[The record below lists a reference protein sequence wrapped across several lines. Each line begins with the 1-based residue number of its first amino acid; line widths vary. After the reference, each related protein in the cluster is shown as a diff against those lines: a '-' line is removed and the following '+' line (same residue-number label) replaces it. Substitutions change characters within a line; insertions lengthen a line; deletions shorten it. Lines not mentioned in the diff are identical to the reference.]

1 MEIKIA
7 EYCGFCYGVKRAV
20 EMAEKAAVDRVNG
33 ATLGPLIHN
42 PQFIA
47 ELEAKGIACKDDLD
61 QFTAGETVI
70 FRSHGVGP
78 EVYEEAEAK
87 QLNIIDATCPNVRMA
102 QKKAFQAAQDGYLPI
117 IVGEKNHPEVKSI
130 KKWAGE
136 NAIVVEYLKDI
147 SEVPQKD
154 KYAVIIQTT
163 FELQKFEEI
172 LAALQKEREGEYK
185 VERTICLAT
194 SQRQNA
200 AMKLAGE
207 VDAFIVIGGRN
218 SANTRHLYELV
229 ASKCPKAYHIE
240 TAAELEQEMFRDCIK
255 IGITAGASTPDRLIK
270 EAIVAMENMDFESLL
285 AQSEEVNV
293 YPGKIVEATVI
304 QLDKDGV
311 YVDFGYMREGIV
323 TYPEWSLTETAEEL
337 MATIKVG
344 DKVEVKVIPGTSK
357 DDFVRMS
364 KIKAER
370 DAAWKNVAE
379 LAEGEKRA
387 ATVKVIRIIKNKAKN
402 IVGLAVA
409 VEGVEGFMP
418 ASHVELKRVEDF
430 TGYVGQELE
439 AEIIEVDLE
448 KKRIVVSRRDLL
460 KAEKEAK
467 AKAWKE
473 AKEARIAAAKEAR
486 AAAEEAA
493 YASVEEGTTVP
504 GKVVKIAEFGLFV
517 EVGAGLVGLV
527 HNTELSWNRNAKPEV
542 DTHAVNVAQRTR
554 IRFGI
559 ETDMQVVL
567 TKRFH
572 SVNDIE
578 FDFRV
583 YAQIKLFIK
592 AQGLIIF
599 ASATC
604 VYTLP
609 FHVFRVPRIPFR
621 PELFEKRAVRFVCNR
636 FHTRRQSVNH
646 VLTDYRYDVVIRQE
660 SSPICRKRYKP
671 FIRLQVFRVAA
682 SNARFFLRY
691 PLFRFNA
698 HKRYKRVRFFYA
710 VPLRQQQRFEG
721 IGNRVHSLEINR
733 LILGVRVGNLR
744 HVVRVIRVQ
753 ACGKRVYRFVNG
765 NIIRVRSKRRKRCV
779 RRV

>member
-1 MEIKIA
+1 MLEMEIKIA

-20 EMAEKAAVDRVNG
+20 EMAEKAAADRVNG

-47 ELEAKGIACKDDLD
+47 ELEAKDIACKDDLD

-78 EVYEEAEAK
+78 EVYEKAEAK

-172 LAALQKEREGEYK
+172 LAALQKEREGEYR

-527 HNTELSWNRNAKPEV
+527 HNTELSWNRNAKAEDVAAVGDEV
-542 DTHAVNVAQRTR
+542 EV
-554 IRFGI
+554 
-559 ETDMQVVL
+559 
-567 TKRFH
+567 
-572 SVNDIE
+572 
-578 FDFRV
+578 
-583 YAQIKLFIK
+583 FIK
-592 AQGLIIF
+592 KIDRENKRVALSIK
-599 ASATC
+599 ATQEDPWK
-604 VYTLP
+604 VEAGKLNIGDIVEVQVLRFLP
-609 FHVFRVPRIPFR
+609 FGAIVKISDKVEGLVHISEIAEERIA
-621 PELFEKRAVRFVCNR
+621 KADD
-636 FHTRRQSVNH
+636 
-646 VLTDYRYDVVIRQE
+646 VLEAGQIVKAQVLKMDLEGKKIGLSIVKAAQAAEQAEY
-660 SSPICRKRYKP
+660 SSYLNGSEGLTQDLSEQ
-671 FIRLQVFRVAA
+671 LQ
-682 SNARFFLRY
+682 
-691 PLFRFNA
+691 
-698 HKRYKRVRFFYA
+698 
-710 VPLRQQQRFEG
+710 
-721 IGNRVHSLEINR
+721 
-733 LILGVRVGNLR
+733 
-744 HVVRVIRVQ
+744 
-753 ACGKRVYRFVNG
+753 
-765 NIIRVRSKRRKRCV
+765 
-779 RRV
+779 

>member
-1 MEIKIA
+1 MLEMEIKIA

-20 EMAEKAAVDRVNG
+20 EMAEKAAADRING

-78 EVYEEAEAK
+78 EVYEKAEAK

-172 LAALQKEREGEYK
+172 LAALQKEREGEYR

-379 LAEGEKRA
+379 LAEGEKRV

-527 HNTELSWNRNAKPEV
+527 HNTELSWNRNAKAEDVAAVGDEV
-542 DTHAVNVAQRTR
+542 EV
-554 IRFGI
+554 
-559 ETDMQVVL
+559 
-567 TKRFH
+567 
-572 SVNDIE
+572 
-578 FDFRV
+578 
-583 YAQIKLFIK
+583 FIK
-592 AQGLIIF
+592 KIDRENKRVALSIK
-599 ASATC
+599 ATQEDPWK
-604 VYTLP
+604 VEAGKLNIGDIVEVQVLRFLP
-609 FHVFRVPRIPFR
+609 FGAIVKISDKVEGLVHISEIAEERIA
-621 PELFEKRAVRFVCNR
+621 KADD
-636 FHTRRQSVNH
+636 
-646 VLTDYRYDVVIRQE
+646 VLEAGQIVKAQVLKMDLEGKKIGLSIVKAAQAAEQAEY
-660 SSPICRKRYKP
+660 SSYLNGSAGLTQDLSEQ
-671 FIRLQVFRVAA
+671 LQ
-682 SNARFFLRY
+682 
-691 PLFRFNA
+691 
-698 HKRYKRVRFFYA
+698 
-710 VPLRQQQRFEG
+710 
-721 IGNRVHSLEINR
+721 
-733 LILGVRVGNLR
+733 
-744 HVVRVIRVQ
+744 
-753 ACGKRVYRFVNG
+753 
-765 NIIRVRSKRRKRCV
+765 
-779 RRV
+779 

>member
-78 EVYEEAEAK
+78 EVYEKAEAK

-172 LAALQKEREGEYK
+172 LAALQKEREGEYR

-527 HNTELSWNRNAKPEV
+527 HNTELSWNRNAKAEDVAAVGDEV
-542 DTHAVNVAQRTR
+542 EV
-554 IRFGI
+554 
-559 ETDMQVVL
+559 
-567 TKRFH
+567 
-572 SVNDIE
+572 
-578 FDFRV
+578 
-583 YAQIKLFIK
+583 FIK
-592 AQGLIIF
+592 KIDRENKRVALSIKATQEDPWKVE
-599 ASATC
+599 ASKLNIGDI
-604 VYTLP
+604 VEVQVLRFLP
-609 FHVFRVPRIPFR
+609 FGAIVKISDKVEGLVHISEIAEERIA
-621 PELFEKRAVRFVCNR
+621 KADD
-636 FHTRRQSVNH
+636 
-646 VLTDYRYDVVIRQE
+646 VLEAGQIVKAQVLKMDLEGKKIGLSIVKAAQAAEQAEY
-660 SSPICRKRYKP
+660 SSYLNGSAGLTQDLSEQ
-671 FIRLQVFRVAA
+671 LQ
-682 SNARFFLRY
+682 
-691 PLFRFNA
+691 
-698 HKRYKRVRFFYA
+698 
-710 VPLRQQQRFEG
+710 
-721 IGNRVHSLEINR
+721 
-733 LILGVRVGNLR
+733 
-744 HVVRVIRVQ
+744 
-753 ACGKRVYRFVNG
+753 
-765 NIIRVRSKRRKRCV
+765 
-779 RRV
+779 

>member
-20 EMAEKAAVDRVNG
+20 EMAEKAAADRVNG

-78 EVYEEAEAK
+78 EVYEKAEAK

-163 FELQKFEEI
+163 FELRKFEEI
-172 LAALQKEREGEYK
+172 LAALQKEREGEYR

-527 HNTELSWNRNAKPEV
+527 HNTELSWNRNAKAEDVAAVGDEV
-542 DTHAVNVAQRTR
+542 EV
-554 IRFGI
+554 
-559 ETDMQVVL
+559 
-567 TKRFH
+567 
-572 SVNDIE
+572 
-578 FDFRV
+578 
-583 YAQIKLFIK
+583 FIK
-592 AQGLIIF
+592 KIDRENKRVALSIK
-599 ASATC
+599 ATQEDPWK
-604 VYTLP
+604 VEAGKLNIGDIVEVQVLRFLP
-609 FHVFRVPRIPFR
+609 FGAIVKISDKVEGLVHISEIAEERIA
-621 PELFEKRAVRFVCNR
+621 KADD
-636 FHTRRQSVNH
+636 
-646 VLTDYRYDVVIRQE
+646 VLEAGQIVKAQVLKMDLEGKKIGLSIVKAAQAAEQAEY
-660 SSPICRKRYKP
+660 SSYLNGSEGLTQDLSEQ
-671 FIRLQVFRVAA
+671 LQ
-682 SNARFFLRY
+682 
-691 PLFRFNA
+691 
-698 HKRYKRVRFFYA
+698 
-710 VPLRQQQRFEG
+710 
-721 IGNRVHSLEINR
+721 
-733 LILGVRVGNLR
+733 
-744 HVVRVIRVQ
+744 
-753 ACGKRVYRFVNG
+753 
-765 NIIRVRSKRRKRCV
+765 
-779 RRV
+779 

>member
-20 EMAEKAAVDRVNG
+20 EMAEKAAADRING

-47 ELEAKGIACKDDLD
+47 ELEAKGIACKEDLD

-78 EVYEEAEAK
+78 EVYEKAEAK

-102 QKKAFQAAQDGYLPI
+102 QKKAYQAAQDGYLPI

-172 LAALQKEREGEYK
+172 LAALQKEREGEYR

-229 ASKCPKAYHIE
+229 ASRCPKAYHIE

-527 HNTELSWNRNAKPEV
+527 HNTELSWNRNAKAEDVAAVGDEV
-542 DTHAVNVAQRTR
+542 EV
-554 IRFGI
+554 
-559 ETDMQVVL
+559 
-567 TKRFH
+567 
-572 SVNDIE
+572 
-578 FDFRV
+578 
-583 YAQIKLFIK
+583 FIK
-592 AQGLIIF
+592 KIDRENKRVALSIK
-599 ASATC
+599 ATQEDPWK
-604 VYTLP
+604 VEAGKLNIGDIVEVQVLRFLP
-609 FHVFRVPRIPFR
+609 FGAIVKISDKVEGLVHISEIAEERIA
-621 PELFEKRAVRFVCNR
+621 KADD
-636 FHTRRQSVNH
+636 
-646 VLTDYRYDVVIRQE
+646 VLEAGQIVKAQVLKMDLEGKKIGLSIVKAAQAAEQAEY
-660 SSPICRKRYKP
+660 SSYLNGSEGLTQDLSEQ
-671 FIRLQVFRVAA
+671 LQ
-682 SNARFFLRY
+682 
-691 PLFRFNA
+691 
-698 HKRYKRVRFFYA
+698 
-710 VPLRQQQRFEG
+710 
-721 IGNRVHSLEINR
+721 
-733 LILGVRVGNLR
+733 
-744 HVVRVIRVQ
+744 
-753 ACGKRVYRFVNG
+753 
-765 NIIRVRSKRRKRCV
+765 
-779 RRV
+779 

>member
-20 EMAEKAAVDRVNG
+20 EMAEKAAADRING

-47 ELEAKGIACKDDLD
+47 ELEAKGIACKEDLD

-78 EVYEEAEAK
+78 EVYEKAEAK

-172 LAALQKEREGEYK
+172 LAALQKEREGEYR

-527 HNTELSWNRNAKPEV
+527 HNTELSWNRNAKAEDVAAVGDEV
-542 DTHAVNVAQRTR
+542 EV
-554 IRFGI
+554 
-559 ETDMQVVL
+559 
-567 TKRFH
+567 
-572 SVNDIE
+572 
-578 FDFRV
+578 
-583 YAQIKLFIK
+583 FIK
-592 AQGLIIF
+592 KIDRENKRVALSIK
-599 ASATC
+599 ATQEDPWK
-604 VYTLP
+604 VEAGKLNIGDIVEVQVLRFLP
-609 FHVFRVPRIPFR
+609 FGAIVKISDKVEGLVHISEIAEERIA
-621 PELFEKRAVRFVCNR
+621 KADD
-636 FHTRRQSVNH
+636 
-646 VLTDYRYDVVIRQE
+646 VLEAGQIVKAQVLKMDLEGKKIGLSIVKAAQAAEQAEY
-660 SSPICRKRYKP
+660 SSYLNGSEGLTQDLSEQ
-671 FIRLQVFRVAA
+671 LQ
-682 SNARFFLRY
+682 
-691 PLFRFNA
+691 
-698 HKRYKRVRFFYA
+698 
-710 VPLRQQQRFEG
+710 
-721 IGNRVHSLEINR
+721 
-733 LILGVRVGNLR
+733 
-744 HVVRVIRVQ
+744 
-753 ACGKRVYRFVNG
+753 
-765 NIIRVRSKRRKRCV
+765 
-779 RRV
+779 

>member
-1 MEIKIA
+1 MLEMEIKIA
-7 EYCGFCYGVKRAV
+7 EYCGFCYGVKCAV
-20 EMAEKAAVDRVNG
+20 EMAEKAAADRVNG

-136 NAIVVEYLKDI
+136 NAIVVEYLMDV

-172 LAALQKEREGEYK
+172 LAALQKEREGEYR

-229 ASKCPKAYHIE
+229 ANKCPKAYHIE

-527 HNTELSWNRNAKPEV
+527 HNTELSWNRNAKAEDVAAVGDEV
-542 DTHAVNVAQRTR
+542 EV
-554 IRFGI
+554 
-559 ETDMQVVL
+559 
-567 TKRFH
+567 
-572 SVNDIE
+572 
-578 FDFRV
+578 
-583 YAQIKLFIK
+583 FIK
-592 AQGLIIF
+592 KIDRENKRVALSIK
-599 ASATC
+599 ATQEDPWK
-604 VYTLP
+604 VEAGKLNIGDIVEVQVLRFLP
-609 FHVFRVPRIPFR
+609 FGAIVKISDKVEGLVHISEIAEERIAKA
-621 PELFEKRAVRFVCNR
+621 ED
-636 FHTRRQSVNH
+636 
-646 VLTDYRYDVVIRQE
+646 VLEAGQIVKAQVLKMDLEGKKIGLSIVKAAQAAEQAEY
-660 SSPICRKRYKP
+660 SSYLNGSAGLTQDLSEQ
-671 FIRLQVFRVAA
+671 LQ
-682 SNARFFLRY
+682 
-691 PLFRFNA
+691 
-698 HKRYKRVRFFYA
+698 
-710 VPLRQQQRFEG
+710 
-721 IGNRVHSLEINR
+721 
-733 LILGVRVGNLR
+733 
-744 HVVRVIRVQ
+744 
-753 ACGKRVYRFVNG
+753 
-765 NIIRVRSKRRKRCV
+765 
-779 RRV
+779 

>member
-1 MEIKIA
+1 MLEMEIKIA

-20 EMAEKAAVDRVNG
+20 EMAEKAAADRING

-78 EVYEEAEAK
+78 EVYEKAEAK

-172 LAALQKEREGEYK
+172 LAALQKEREGEYR

-229 ASKCPKAYHIE
+229 ANKCPKAYHIE

-527 HNTELSWNRNAKPEV
+527 HNTELSWNRNAKAEDVAAVGDEV
-542 DTHAVNVAQRTR
+542 EV
-554 IRFGI
+554 
-559 ETDMQVVL
+559 
-567 TKRFH
+567 
-572 SVNDIE
+572 
-578 FDFRV
+578 
-583 YAQIKLFIK
+583 FIK
-592 AQGLIIF
+592 KIDRENKRVALSIK
-599 ASATC
+599 ATQEDPWK
-604 VYTLP
+604 VEAGKLNIGDIVEVQVLRFLP
-609 FHVFRVPRIPFR
+609 FGAIVKISDKVEGLVHISEIAEERIA
-621 PELFEKRAVRFVCNR
+621 KADD
-636 FHTRRQSVNH
+636 
-646 VLTDYRYDVVIRQE
+646 VLEAGQIVKAQVLKMDLEGKKIGLSIVKAAQAAEQAEY
-660 SSPICRKRYKP
+660 SSYLNGSEGLTQDLSEQ
-671 FIRLQVFRVAA
+671 LQ
-682 SNARFFLRY
+682 
-691 PLFRFNA
+691 
-698 HKRYKRVRFFYA
+698 
-710 VPLRQQQRFEG
+710 
-721 IGNRVHSLEINR
+721 
-733 LILGVRVGNLR
+733 
-744 HVVRVIRVQ
+744 
-753 ACGKRVYRFVNG
+753 
-765 NIIRVRSKRRKRCV
+765 
-779 RRV
+779 

>member
-20 EMAEKAAVDRVNG
+20 EMAEKAAADRVNG

-172 LAALQKEREGEYK
+172 LAALQKEREGEYR

-229 ASKCPKAYHIE
+229 DNKCPKAYHIE

-493 YASVEEGTTVP
+493 YASVEEGTTIP

-527 HNTELSWNRNAKPEV
+527 HNTELSWNRNAKAEDVAAVGDEV
-542 DTHAVNVAQRTR
+542 EV
-554 IRFGI
+554 
-559 ETDMQVVL
+559 
-567 TKRFH
+567 
-572 SVNDIE
+572 
-578 FDFRV
+578 
-583 YAQIKLFIK
+583 FIK
-592 AQGLIIF
+592 KIDRENKRVALSIK
-599 ASATC
+599 ATQEDPWK
-604 VYTLP
+604 VEAGKLNIGDIVEVQVLRFLP
-609 FHVFRVPRIPFR
+609 FGAIVKISDKVEGLVHISEIAEERIAKADDVL
-621 PELFEKRAVRFVCNR
+621 EAGQIVKAQVLKMDLEGKKIGLSIVKAAQAAEKAEYSSYLNG
-636 FHTRRQSVNH
+636 SEG
-646 VLTDYRYDVVIRQE
+646 LTQDLSEQ
-660 SSPICRKRYKP
+660 
-671 FIRLQVFRVAA
+671 LQ
-682 SNARFFLRY
+682 
-691 PLFRFNA
+691 
-698 HKRYKRVRFFYA
+698 
-710 VPLRQQQRFEG
+710 
-721 IGNRVHSLEINR
+721 
-733 LILGVRVGNLR
+733 
-744 HVVRVIRVQ
+744 
-753 ACGKRVYRFVNG
+753 
-765 NIIRVRSKRRKRCV
+765 
-779 RRV
+779 

>member
-20 EMAEKAAVDRVNG
+20 EMAEKAAADRING

-70 FRSHGVGP
+70 LRSHGVGP
-78 EVYEEAEAK
+78 EVYEKAEAK

-172 LAALQKEREGEYK
+172 LAALQKEREGEYR

-527 HNTELSWNRNAKPEV
+527 HNTELSWNRNAKAEDVAAVGDEV
-542 DTHAVNVAQRTR
+542 EVFIKKIDRENKRVALSIKATQEDPWKVEAGKLNIGDIVEVQVLRFLPFGAIVKISDKVEGLVHISEIAEER
-554 IRFGI
+554 IAKADDVLEAGQI
-559 ETDMQVVL
+559 VKAQVVKMDLEGKKVGLSIVKAAQAAEQAEYSSYLNGSAGL
-567 TKRFH
+567 TQDL
-572 SVNDIE
+572 SE
-578 FDFRV
+578 
-583 YAQIKLFIK
+583 Q
-592 AQGLIIF
+592 
-599 ASATC
+599 
-604 VYTLP
+604 
-609 FHVFRVPRIPFR
+609 
-621 PELFEKRAVRFVCNR
+621 
-636 FHTRRQSVNH
+636 
-646 VLTDYRYDVVIRQE
+646 
-660 SSPICRKRYKP
+660 
-671 FIRLQVFRVAA
+671 LQ
-682 SNARFFLRY
+682 
-691 PLFRFNA
+691 
-698 HKRYKRVRFFYA
+698 
-710 VPLRQQQRFEG
+710 
-721 IGNRVHSLEINR
+721 
-733 LILGVRVGNLR
+733 
-744 HVVRVIRVQ
+744 
-753 ACGKRVYRFVNG
+753 
-765 NIIRVRSKRRKRCV
+765 
-779 RRV
+779 

>member
-1 MEIKIA
+1 MLEMEIKIA

-20 EMAEKAAVDRVNG
+20 EMAEKAAADRING

-78 EVYEEAEAK
+78 EVYEKAEAK

-172 LAALQKEREGEYK
+172 LAALQKEREGEYR

-527 HNTELSWNRNAKPEV
+527 HNTELSWNRNAKAEDVAAVGDEV
-542 DTHAVNVAQRTR
+542 EV
-554 IRFGI
+554 
-559 ETDMQVVL
+559 
-567 TKRFH
+567 
-572 SVNDIE
+572 
-578 FDFRV
+578 
-583 YAQIKLFIK
+583 FIK
-592 AQGLIIF
+592 KIDRENKRVALSIK
-599 ASATC
+599 ATQEDPWK
-604 VYTLP
+604 VEAGKLNIGDIVEVQVLRFLP
-609 FHVFRVPRIPFR
+609 FGAIVKISDKVEGLVHISEIAEERIA
-621 PELFEKRAVRFVCNR
+621 KADD
-636 FHTRRQSVNH
+636 
-646 VLTDYRYDVVIRQE
+646 VLEAGQIVKAQVLKMDLEGKKIGLSIVKAAQAAEQAEY
-660 SSPICRKRYKP
+660 SSYLNGSEGLTQDLSEQ
-671 FIRLQVFRVAA
+671 LQ
-682 SNARFFLRY
+682 
-691 PLFRFNA
+691 
-698 HKRYKRVRFFYA
+698 
-710 VPLRQQQRFEG
+710 
-721 IGNRVHSLEINR
+721 
-733 LILGVRVGNLR
+733 
-744 HVVRVIRVQ
+744 
-753 ACGKRVYRFVNG
+753 
-765 NIIRVRSKRRKRCV
+765 
-779 RRV
+779 

>member
-20 EMAEKAAVDRVNG
+20 EMAEKAAADRVNG

-78 EVYEEAEAK
+78 EVYEKAEAK

-172 LAALQKEREGEYK
+172 LAALQKEREGEYR

-430 TGYVGQELE
+430 TGYIGQELE

-527 HNTELSWNRNAKPEV
+527 HNTELSWNRNAKAEDVAAVGDEV
-542 DTHAVNVAQRTR
+542 EV
-554 IRFGI
+554 
-559 ETDMQVVL
+559 
-567 TKRFH
+567 
-572 SVNDIE
+572 
-578 FDFRV
+578 
-583 YAQIKLFIK
+583 FIK
-592 AQGLIIF
+592 KIDRENKRVALSIK
-599 ASATC
+599 ATQEDPWK
-604 VYTLP
+604 VEAGKLNIGDIVEVQVLRFLP
-609 FHVFRVPRIPFR
+609 FGAIVKISDKVEGLVHISEIAEERIA
-621 PELFEKRAVRFVCNR
+621 KADD
-636 FHTRRQSVNH
+636 
-646 VLTDYRYDVVIRQE
+646 VLEAGQIVKAQVLKMDLEGKKIGLSIVKAAQAAEQAEY
-660 SSPICRKRYKP
+660 SSYLNGSAGLTQDLSEQ
-671 FIRLQVFRVAA
+671 LQ
-682 SNARFFLRY
+682 
-691 PLFRFNA
+691 
-698 HKRYKRVRFFYA
+698 
-710 VPLRQQQRFEG
+710 
-721 IGNRVHSLEINR
+721 
-733 LILGVRVGNLR
+733 
-744 HVVRVIRVQ
+744 
-753 ACGKRVYRFVNG
+753 
-765 NIIRVRSKRRKRCV
+765 
-779 RRV
+779 

>member
-1 MEIKIA
+1 MLEMEIKIA

-20 EMAEKAAVDRVNG
+20 EMAEKAAADRING

-78 EVYEEAEAK
+78 EVYEKAEAK

-172 LAALQKEREGEYK
+172 LAALQKEREGEYR

-527 HNTELSWNRNAKPEV
+527 HNTELSWNRNAKAEDVAAVGDEV
-542 DTHAVNVAQRTR
+542 EVFIKKIDRENKRVALSIKATQEDPWKVEAGKLNIGDIVEVQVLRFLPFGAIVKISDKVEGLVHISEIAEER
-554 IRFGI
+554 IAKADDVLEAGQI
-559 ETDMQVVL
+559 VKAQVVKMDLEGKKIGLSIVKAAQAAEQAEYSSYLNGSEGL
-567 TKRFH
+567 TQDL
-572 SVNDIE
+572 SE
-578 FDFRV
+578 
-583 YAQIKLFIK
+583 Q
-592 AQGLIIF
+592 
-599 ASATC
+599 
-604 VYTLP
+604 
-609 FHVFRVPRIPFR
+609 
-621 PELFEKRAVRFVCNR
+621 
-636 FHTRRQSVNH
+636 
-646 VLTDYRYDVVIRQE
+646 
-660 SSPICRKRYKP
+660 
-671 FIRLQVFRVAA
+671 LQ
-682 SNARFFLRY
+682 
-691 PLFRFNA
+691 
-698 HKRYKRVRFFYA
+698 
-710 VPLRQQQRFEG
+710 
-721 IGNRVHSLEINR
+721 
-733 LILGVRVGNLR
+733 
-744 HVVRVIRVQ
+744 
-753 ACGKRVYRFVNG
+753 
-765 NIIRVRSKRRKRCV
+765 
-779 RRV
+779 

>member
-1 MEIKIA
+1 MEIKLA

-20 EMAEKAAVDRVNG
+20 EMAEKAAEEKVNG

-47 ELEAKGIACKDDLD
+47 ELESKGIACKEDLAE
-61 QFTAGETVI
+61 FTAGETVI

-78 EVYEEAEAK
+78 EVYQKAEAM

-102 QKKAFQAAQDGYLPI
+102 QKKAAQAAEDGYFPV

-136 NAIVVEYLKDI
+136 NAIVVEYLEDI
-147 SEVPQKD
+147 SNIPQKD

-172 LAALQKEREGEYK
+172 LAAMQKERVGEYR

-207 VDAFIVIGGRN
+207 VDAFVVVGGRN

-229 ASKCPKAYHIE
+229 AGKCPKAYHIE
-240 TAAELEQEMFRDCIK
+240 TAAELDADMFRDCIK

-270 EAIVAMENMDFESLL
+270 EAIVAMENMDFGSLL
-285 AQSEEVNV
+285 AQSEEVSV
-293 YPGKIVEATVI
+293 YPGKVLEATVI

-344 DKVEVKVIPGTSK
+344 DVVEVKVIPGTSK

-364 KIKAER
+364 KVKAER

-430 TGYVGQELE
+430 TGYIGQEME

-493 YASVEEGTTVP
+493 YASVEEGTVVA
-504 GKVVKIAEFGLFV
+504 GKVVKAAEFGLFV

-527 HNTELSWNRNAKPEV
+527 HNTELSWNRNAKAEE
-542 DTHAVNVAQRTR
+542 VAQV
-554 IRFGI
+554 GD
-559 ETDMQVVL
+559 EVEV
-567 TKRFH
+567 
-572 SVNDIE
+572 
-578 FDFRV
+578 
-583 YAQIKLFIK
+583 FIK
-592 AQGLIIF
+592 KIDRENKRVALSIK
-599 ASATC
+599 ATQEDPWK
-604 VYTLP
+604 VEAGKLNVGDIVEVQVLRFLP
-609 FHVFRVPRIPFR
+609 FGVIVKISDKVEGLVHISEIAEERIA
-621 PELFEKRAVRFVCNR
+621 KADD
-636 FHTRRQSVNH
+636 
-646 VLTDYRYDVVIRQE
+646 VLEAGQIVKAQVLKMDLEGKKIGLSIVKAAQAAEQAEY
-660 SSPICRKRYKP
+660 SSYLNGSEGLTQDLSEQ
-671 FIRLQVFRVAA
+671 LQ
-682 SNARFFLRY
+682 
-691 PLFRFNA
+691 
-698 HKRYKRVRFFYA
+698 
-710 VPLRQQQRFEG
+710 
-721 IGNRVHSLEINR
+721 
-733 LILGVRVGNLR
+733 
-744 HVVRVIRVQ
+744 
-753 ACGKRVYRFVNG
+753 
-765 NIIRVRSKRRKRCV
+765 
-779 RRV
+779 

>member
-1 MEIKIA
+1 MLEMEIKIA

-20 EMAEKAAVDRVNG
+20 EMAEKAAADRING

-78 EVYEEAEAK
+78 EVYEKAEAK

-172 LAALQKEREGEYK
+172 LAALQKEREGEYR

-527 HNTELSWNRNAKPEV
+527 HNTELSWNRNAKAEDVAAVGDEV
-542 DTHAVNVAQRTR
+542 EV
-554 IRFGI
+554 
-559 ETDMQVVL
+559 
-567 TKRFH
+567 
-572 SVNDIE
+572 
-578 FDFRV
+578 
-583 YAQIKLFIK
+583 FIK
-592 AQGLIIF
+592 KIDRENKRVALSIK
-599 ASATC
+599 ATQEDPWK
-604 VYTLP
+604 VEAGKLNIGDIVEVQVLRFLP
-609 FHVFRVPRIPFR
+609 FGAIVKISDKVEGLVHISEIAEERIAKA
-621 PELFEKRAVRFVCNR
+621 ED
-636 FHTRRQSVNH
+636 
-646 VLTDYRYDVVIRQE
+646 VLEAGQIVKAQVLKMDLEGKKIGLSIVKAAQAAEQAEY
-660 SSPICRKRYKP
+660 SSYLNGSAGLTQDLSEQ
-671 FIRLQVFRVAA
+671 LQ
-682 SNARFFLRY
+682 
-691 PLFRFNA
+691 
-698 HKRYKRVRFFYA
+698 
-710 VPLRQQQRFEG
+710 
-721 IGNRVHSLEINR
+721 
-733 LILGVRVGNLR
+733 
-744 HVVRVIRVQ
+744 
-753 ACGKRVYRFVNG
+753 
-765 NIIRVRSKRRKRCV
+765 
-779 RRV
+779 

>member
-1 MEIKIA
+1 MLEMEIKIA

-20 EMAEKAAVDRVNG
+20 EMAEKAAADRING

-78 EVYEEAEAK
+78 EVYEKAEAK

-172 LAALQKEREGEYK
+172 LAALQKEREGEYR

-527 HNTELSWNRNAKPEV
+527 HNTELSWNRNAKAEDVAAVGDEV
-542 DTHAVNVAQRTR
+542 EV
-554 IRFGI
+554 
-559 ETDMQVVL
+559 
-567 TKRFH
+567 
-572 SVNDIE
+572 
-578 FDFRV
+578 
-583 YAQIKLFIK
+583 FIK
-592 AQGLIIF
+592 KIDRENKRVALSIK
-599 ASATC
+599 ATQEDPWK
-604 VYTLP
+604 VEAGKLNIGDIVEVQVLRFLP
-609 FHVFRVPRIPFR
+609 FGAIVKISDKVEGLVHISEIAEERIA
-621 PELFEKRAVRFVCNR
+621 KADD
-636 FHTRRQSVNH
+636 
-646 VLTDYRYDVVIRQE
+646 VLEAGQIVKAQVLKMDLEGKKIGLSIVKAAQAAEQAEY
-660 SSPICRKRYKP
+660 SSYLNGSAGLTQDLSEQ
-671 FIRLQVFRVAA
+671 LQ
-682 SNARFFLRY
+682 
-691 PLFRFNA
+691 
-698 HKRYKRVRFFYA
+698 
-710 VPLRQQQRFEG
+710 
-721 IGNRVHSLEINR
+721 
-733 LILGVRVGNLR
+733 
-744 HVVRVIRVQ
+744 
-753 ACGKRVYRFVNG
+753 
-765 NIIRVRSKRRKRCV
+765 
-779 RRV
+779 

>member
-1 MEIKIA
+1 MLEMEIKIA

-20 EMAEKAAVDRVNG
+20 EMAEKAAADRVNG

-172 LAALQKEREGEYK
+172 LAALQKEREGEYR

-527 HNTELSWNRNAKPEV
+527 HNTELSWNRNAKAEDVAAVGDEV
-542 DTHAVNVAQRTR
+542 EV
-554 IRFGI
+554 
-559 ETDMQVVL
+559 
-567 TKRFH
+567 
-572 SVNDIE
+572 
-578 FDFRV
+578 
-583 YAQIKLFIK
+583 FIK
-592 AQGLIIF
+592 KIDRENKRVALSIK
-599 ASATC
+599 ATQEDPWK
-604 VYTLP
+604 VEAGKLNIGDIVEVQVLRFLP
-609 FHVFRVPRIPFR
+609 FGAIVKISDKVEGLVHISEIAEERIAKA
-621 PELFEKRAVRFVCNR
+621 ED
-636 FHTRRQSVNH
+636 
-646 VLTDYRYDVVIRQE
+646 VLEAGQIVKAQVLKMDLEGKKIGLSIVKAAQAAEQAEY
-660 SSPICRKRYKP
+660 SSYLNGSAGLTQDLSEQ
-671 FIRLQVFRVAA
+671 LQ
-682 SNARFFLRY
+682 
-691 PLFRFNA
+691 
-698 HKRYKRVRFFYA
+698 
-710 VPLRQQQRFEG
+710 
-721 IGNRVHSLEINR
+721 
-733 LILGVRVGNLR
+733 
-744 HVVRVIRVQ
+744 
-753 ACGKRVYRFVNG
+753 
-765 NIIRVRSKRRKRCV
+765 
-779 RRV
+779 

>member
-1 MEIKIA
+1 MLGMEIKIA

-20 EMAEKAAVDRVNG
+20 EMAEKAAADRVNG

-78 EVYEEAEAK
+78 EVYEKAEAK

-147 SEVPQKD
+147 SEAPQKD

-172 LAALQKEREGEYK
+172 LAALQKEREGEYR

-527 HNTELSWNRNAKPEV
+527 HNTELSWNRNAKAEDVAAVGDEV
-542 DTHAVNVAQRTR
+542 EVFIKKIDRENKRVALSIKATQEDPWKVEAGKLNIGDIVEVQVLRFLPFGAIVKISDKVEGLVHISEIAEER
-554 IRFGI
+554 IAKADDVLEAGQI
-559 ETDMQVVL
+559 VKAQVVKMDLEGKKVGLSIVKAAQAAEQAEYSSYLNGSEGL
-567 TKRFH
+567 TQDL
-572 SVNDIE
+572 SE
-578 FDFRV
+578 
-583 YAQIKLFIK
+583 Q
-592 AQGLIIF
+592 
-599 ASATC
+599 
-604 VYTLP
+604 
-609 FHVFRVPRIPFR
+609 
-621 PELFEKRAVRFVCNR
+621 
-636 FHTRRQSVNH
+636 
-646 VLTDYRYDVVIRQE
+646 
-660 SSPICRKRYKP
+660 
-671 FIRLQVFRVAA
+671 LQ
-682 SNARFFLRY
+682 
-691 PLFRFNA
+691 
-698 HKRYKRVRFFYA
+698 
-710 VPLRQQQRFEG
+710 
-721 IGNRVHSLEINR
+721 
-733 LILGVRVGNLR
+733 
-744 HVVRVIRVQ
+744 
-753 ACGKRVYRFVNG
+753 
-765 NIIRVRSKRRKRCV
+765 
-779 RRV
+779 

>member
-1 MEIKIA
+1 MLEMEIKIA

-20 EMAEKAAVDRVNG
+20 EMAEKAAADRING

-78 EVYEEAEAK
+78 EVYEKAEAK

-172 LAALQKEREGEYK
+172 LAALQKEREGEYR

-229 ASKCPKAYHIE
+229 AGKCPKAYHIE

-527 HNTELSWNRNAKPEV
+527 HNTELSWNRNAKAEDVAAVGDEV
-542 DTHAVNVAQRTR
+542 EV
-554 IRFGI
+554 
-559 ETDMQVVL
+559 
-567 TKRFH
+567 
-572 SVNDIE
+572 
-578 FDFRV
+578 
-583 YAQIKLFIK
+583 FIK
-592 AQGLIIF
+592 KIDRENKRVALSIK
-599 ASATC
+599 ATQEDPWK
-604 VYTLP
+604 VEAGKLNIGDIVEVQVLRFLP
-609 FHVFRVPRIPFR
+609 FGAIVKISDKVEGLVHISEIAEERIAKA
-621 PELFEKRAVRFVCNR
+621 ED
-636 FHTRRQSVNH
+636 
-646 VLTDYRYDVVIRQE
+646 VLEAGQIVKAQVLKMDLEGKKIGLSIVKAAQAAEQAEY
-660 SSPICRKRYKP
+660 SSYLNGSEGLTQDLSEQ
-671 FIRLQVFRVAA
+671 LQ
-682 SNARFFLRY
+682 
-691 PLFRFNA
+691 
-698 HKRYKRVRFFYA
+698 
-710 VPLRQQQRFEG
+710 
-721 IGNRVHSLEINR
+721 
-733 LILGVRVGNLR
+733 
-744 HVVRVIRVQ
+744 
-753 ACGKRVYRFVNG
+753 
-765 NIIRVRSKRRKRCV
+765 
-779 RRV
+779 

>member
-1 MEIKIA
+1 MLKMEIKIA

-20 EMAEKAAVDRVNG
+20 EMAEKAAADRING

-42 PQFIA
+42 PQFIT
-47 ELEAKGIACKDDLD
+47 ELEAKGIACKEDLD

-78 EVYEEAEAK
+78 EVYEKAEAK

-172 LAALQKEREGEYK
+172 LAALQKEREGEYR

-527 HNTELSWNRNAKPEV
+527 HNTELSWNRNAKAEDVAAVGDEV
-542 DTHAVNVAQRTR
+542 EV
-554 IRFGI
+554 
-559 ETDMQVVL
+559 
-567 TKRFH
+567 
-572 SVNDIE
+572 
-578 FDFRV
+578 
-583 YAQIKLFIK
+583 FIK
-592 AQGLIIF
+592 KIDRENKRVALSIK
-599 ASATC
+599 ATQEDPWK
-604 VYTLP
+604 VEAGKLNIGDIVEVQVLRFLP
-609 FHVFRVPRIPFR
+609 FGAIVKISDKVEGLVHISEIAEERIA
-621 PELFEKRAVRFVCNR
+621 KADD
-636 FHTRRQSVNH
+636 
-646 VLTDYRYDVVIRQE
+646 VLEAGQIVKAQVLKMDLEGKKIGLSIVKAAQAAEQAEY
-660 SSPICRKRYKP
+660 SSYLNGSEGLTQDLSEQ
-671 FIRLQVFRVAA
+671 LQ
-682 SNARFFLRY
+682 
-691 PLFRFNA
+691 
-698 HKRYKRVRFFYA
+698 
-710 VPLRQQQRFEG
+710 
-721 IGNRVHSLEINR
+721 
-733 LILGVRVGNLR
+733 
-744 HVVRVIRVQ
+744 
-753 ACGKRVYRFVNG
+753 
-765 NIIRVRSKRRKRCV
+765 
-779 RRV
+779 

>member
-1 MEIKIA
+1 MEIKLA

-20 EMAEKAAVDRVNG
+20 EMAEKAAEEKVNG

-47 ELEAKGIACKDDLD
+47 ELESKGIACKEDLAE
-61 QFTAGETVI
+61 FTAGETVI

-78 EVYEEAEAK
+78 EVYQKAEAM

-102 QKKAFQAAQDGYLPI
+102 QKKAAQAAEDGYFPV

-136 NAIVVEYLKDI
+136 NAIVVEYLEDI
-147 SEVPQKD
+147 SNIPQKD
-154 KYAVIIQTT
+154 RYAVIIQTT

-172 LAALQKEREGEYK
+172 LAAMQKERVGEYR

-200 AMKLAGE
+200 AMKLADE
-207 VDAFIVIGGRN
+207 VDAFVVVGGRN

-229 ASKCPKAYHIE
+229 AGKCPKAYHIE
-240 TAAELEQEMFRDCIK
+240 TAAELDADMFRDCIK

-270 EAIVAMENMDFESLL
+270 EAIVAMENMDFGSLL
-285 AQSEEVNV
+285 AQSEEVSV
-293 YPGKIVEATVI
+293 YPGKVLEATVI

-344 DKVEVKVIPGTSK
+344 DVVEVKVIPGTSK

-364 KIKAER
+364 KVKAER

-430 TGYVGQELE
+430 TGYIGQEME

-493 YASVEEGTTVP
+493 YASVEEGTVVA
-504 GKVVKIAEFGLFV
+504 GKVVKAAEFGLFV

-527 HNTELSWNRNAKPEV
+527 HNTELSWNRNAKAEE
-542 DTHAVNVAQRTR
+542 VAQV
-554 IRFGI
+554 GD
-559 ETDMQVVL
+559 EVEV
-567 TKRFH
+567 
-572 SVNDIE
+572 
-578 FDFRV
+578 
-583 YAQIKLFIK
+583 FIK
-592 AQGLIIF
+592 KIDRENKRVALSIK
-599 ASATC
+599 ATQEDPWK
-604 VYTLP
+604 VEAGKLNVGDIVEVQVLRFLP
-609 FHVFRVPRIPFR
+609 FGVIVKISDKVEGLVHISEIAEERIA
-621 PELFEKRAVRFVCNR
+621 KADD
-636 FHTRRQSVNH
+636 
-646 VLTDYRYDVVIRQE
+646 VLEAGQIVKAQVLKMDLEGKKIGLSIVKAAQAAEQAEY
-660 SSPICRKRYKP
+660 SSYLNGSEGLTQDLSEQ
-671 FIRLQVFRVAA
+671 LQ
-682 SNARFFLRY
+682 
-691 PLFRFNA
+691 
-698 HKRYKRVRFFYA
+698 
-710 VPLRQQQRFEG
+710 
-721 IGNRVHSLEINR
+721 
-733 LILGVRVGNLR
+733 
-744 HVVRVIRVQ
+744 
-753 ACGKRVYRFVNG
+753 
-765 NIIRVRSKRRKRCV
+765 
-779 RRV
+779 

>member
-1 MEIKIA
+1 MLEMEIKIA

-20 EMAEKAAVDRVNG
+20 EMAEKAAADRVNG

-47 ELEAKGIACKDDLD
+47 ELEAKDIACKDDLD

-78 EVYEEAEAK
+78 EVYEKAEAK

-172 LAALQKEREGEYK
+172 LAALQKEREGEYR

-527 HNTELSWNRNAKPEV
+527 HNTELSWNRNAKAEDVAAVGDEV
-542 DTHAVNVAQRTR
+542 EV
-554 IRFGI
+554 
-559 ETDMQVVL
+559 
-567 TKRFH
+567 
-572 SVNDIE
+572 
-578 FDFRV
+578 
-583 YAQIKLFIK
+583 FIK
-592 AQGLIIF
+592 KIDRENKRVALSIK
-599 ASATC
+599 ATQEDPWK
-604 VYTLP
+604 VEAGKLNIGDIVEVQVLRFLP
-609 FHVFRVPRIPFR
+609 FGAIVKISDKVEGLVHISEIAEERIA
-621 PELFEKRAVRFVCNR
+621 KADD
-636 FHTRRQSVNH
+636 
-646 VLTDYRYDVVIRQE
+646 VLEAGQIVKAQVLKMDLEGKKIGLSIVKAAQAAEQAEY
-660 SSPICRKRYKP
+660 SSYLNGSAGLTQDLSEQ
-671 FIRLQVFRVAA
+671 LQ
-682 SNARFFLRY
+682 
-691 PLFRFNA
+691 
-698 HKRYKRVRFFYA
+698 
-710 VPLRQQQRFEG
+710 
-721 IGNRVHSLEINR
+721 
-733 LILGVRVGNLR
+733 
-744 HVVRVIRVQ
+744 
-753 ACGKRVYRFVNG
+753 
-765 NIIRVRSKRRKRCV
+765 
-779 RRV
+779 

>member
-1 MEIKIA
+1 MLEMEIKIA

-20 EMAEKAAVDRVNG
+20 EMAEKAAADRVNG

-78 EVYEEAEAK
+78 EVYEKAEAK

-102 QKKAFQAAQDGYLPI
+102 QKKAYQAAQDGYLPI

-172 LAALQKEREGEYK
+172 LAALQKEREGEYR

-527 HNTELSWNRNAKPEV
+527 HNTELSWNRNAKAEDVAAVGDEV
-542 DTHAVNVAQRTR
+542 EVFIKKIDRENKRVALSIKATQEDPWKVEAGKLNIGDIVEVQVLRFLPFGAIVKISDKVEGLVHISEIAEER
-554 IRFGI
+554 IAKADDVLEAGQI
-559 ETDMQVVL
+559 VKAQVVKMDLEGKKVGLSIVKAAQAAEQAEYSSYLNGSEGL
-567 TKRFH
+567 TQDL
-572 SVNDIE
+572 SE
-578 FDFRV
+578 
-583 YAQIKLFIK
+583 Q
-592 AQGLIIF
+592 
-599 ASATC
+599 
-604 VYTLP
+604 
-609 FHVFRVPRIPFR
+609 
-621 PELFEKRAVRFVCNR
+621 
-636 FHTRRQSVNH
+636 
-646 VLTDYRYDVVIRQE
+646 
-660 SSPICRKRYKP
+660 
-671 FIRLQVFRVAA
+671 LQ
-682 SNARFFLRY
+682 
-691 PLFRFNA
+691 
-698 HKRYKRVRFFYA
+698 
-710 VPLRQQQRFEG
+710 
-721 IGNRVHSLEINR
+721 
-733 LILGVRVGNLR
+733 
-744 HVVRVIRVQ
+744 
-753 ACGKRVYRFVNG
+753 
-765 NIIRVRSKRRKRCV
+765 
-779 RRV
+779 

>member
-20 EMAEKAAVDRVNG
+20 EMAEKAAEGRVNG

-47 ELEAKGIACKDDLD
+47 ELEAKGIACKEDLAE
-61 QFTAGETVI
+61 FTAGETVI

-78 EVYEEAEAK
+78 EVYEEAEVK

-102 QKKAFQAAQDGYLPI
+102 QKKAFQAAQDGFLPI

-147 SEVPQKD
+147 SDIPQKD

-172 LAALQKEREGEYK
+172 LAALQKEREGEYR

-229 ASKCPKAYHIE
+229 AGKCPKAYHIE
-240 TAAELEQEMFRDCIK
+240 TAAELEPDMFRDCIK

-270 EAIVAMENMDFESLL
+270 EAIAAMENMDFESLL

-493 YASVEEGTTVP
+493 YASVEEGTVVP

-527 HNTELSWNRNAKPEV
+527 HNTELSWNRNAKAE
-542 DTHAVNVAQRTR
+542 DVAQV
-554 IRFGI
+554 GD
-559 ETDMQVVL
+559 EVEV
-567 TKRFH
+567 
-572 SVNDIE
+572 
-578 FDFRV
+578 
-583 YAQIKLFIK
+583 FIK
-592 AQGLIIF
+592 KIDRENKRVALSIK
-599 ASATC
+599 ATQEDPWK
-604 VYTLP
+604 VEAGKLNIGDIVEVQVLRFLP
-609 FHVFRVPRIPFR
+609 FGAIVKISDKVEGLVHISEIAEERIA
-621 PELFEKRAVRFVCNR
+621 KADD
-636 FHTRRQSVNH
+636 
-646 VLTDYRYDVVIRQE
+646 VLEAGQIVKAQVLKMDLEGKKIGLSIVKAAQAAEQAEY
-660 SSPICRKRYKP
+660 SSYLNGSEGLTQDLSEQ
-671 FIRLQVFRVAA
+671 LQ
-682 SNARFFLRY
+682 
-691 PLFRFNA
+691 
-698 HKRYKRVRFFYA
+698 
-710 VPLRQQQRFEG
+710 
-721 IGNRVHSLEINR
+721 
-733 LILGVRVGNLR
+733 
-744 HVVRVIRVQ
+744 
-753 ACGKRVYRFVNG
+753 
-765 NIIRVRSKRRKRCV
+765 
-779 RRV
+779 

>member
-20 EMAEKAAVDRVNG
+20 EMAEKAAADRING

-78 EVYEEAEAK
+78 EVYEKAEAK

-172 LAALQKEREGEYK
+172 LAALQKEREGEYR

-229 ASKCPKAYHIE
+229 ANKCPKAYHIE

-527 HNTELSWNRNAKPEV
+527 HNTELSWNRNAKAEDVAAVGDEV
-542 DTHAVNVAQRTR
+542 EV
-554 IRFGI
+554 
-559 ETDMQVVL
+559 
-567 TKRFH
+567 
-572 SVNDIE
+572 
-578 FDFRV
+578 
-583 YAQIKLFIK
+583 FIK
-592 AQGLIIF
+592 KIDRENKRVALSIK
-599 ASATC
+599 ATQEDPWK
-604 VYTLP
+604 VEAGKLNIGDIVEVQVLRFLP
-609 FHVFRVPRIPFR
+609 FGAIVKISDKVEGLVHISEIAEERIA
-621 PELFEKRAVRFVCNR
+621 KADD
-636 FHTRRQSVNH
+636 
-646 VLTDYRYDVVIRQE
+646 VLEAGQIV
-660 SSPICRKRYKP
+660 KA
-671 FIRLQVFRVAA
+671 QVLKMDLEGKKIGLSIVKAA
-682 SNARFFLRY
+682 
-691 PLFRFNA
+691 
-698 HKRYKRVRFFYA
+698 
-710 VPLRQQQRFEG
+710 
-721 IGNRVHSLEINR
+721 
-733 LILGVRVGNLR
+733 
-744 HVVRVIRVQ
+744 Q
-753 ACGKRVYRFVNG
+753 AAEQAE
-765 NIIRVRSKRRKRCV
+765 
-779 RRV
+779 